1 MVVFKGVAAAHVV
14 LADFSGDFRGFVF
27 EEAVEVHNPVIDTV
41 ALTDAFNSRLVC
53 FVVEGLLADAVVLLR
68 LVNGEV
74 VLVSV
79 TLKDVRLLPFLLA
92 HKQRPSDTA
101 AGDGFATC
109 EIGNV
114 FAGQPFLIY
123 KVLRIDLFVRIVD
136 RLGFEH
142 PLDVGLGQEG
152 DAFYEFGPDAFFF
165 QAFVQPALGYVVL
178 AQDIGL

>member
-1 MVVFKGVAAAHVV
+1 MSMKRPLGETAI
-14 LADFSGDFRGFVF
+14 
-27 EEAVEVHNPVIDTV
+27 EAQMHSFHNPVIDTV
-41 ALTDAFNSRLVC
+41 ALADAFNSGLVC

-74 VLVSV
+74 ILVSV
-79 TLKDVRLLPFLLA
+79 TLEDVRLLPFLLA
-92 HKQRPSDTA
+92 DEQRPSDTT

-123 KVLRIDLFVRIVD
+123 KVFLIDPFVRVVD
-136 RLGFEH
+136 WLGFEH
-142 PLDVGLGQEG
+142 PLDVRLGQEG
-152 DAFYEFGPDAFFF
+152 DTFDEFGPDSFLF

>member
-1 MVVFKGVAAAHVV
+1 MRRRCACSFCGFQRG
-14 LADFSGDFRGFVF
+14 FSGFVF
-27 EEAVEVHNPVIDTV
+27 EEAVEVHNPIIDTV
-41 ALTDAFNSRLVC
+41 ALADAFNSGLVC
-53 FVVEGLLADAVVLLR
+53 FDVEGLLANAVVLLR

-123 KVLRIDLFVRIVD
+123 KVLRIDPFVRIVD

-142 PLDVGLGQEG
+142 PFDVRFGQEG
-152 DAFYEFGPDAFFF
+152 DAFDEFGSDAFFSD
-165 QAFVQPALGYVVL
+165 AFLF
-178 AQDIGL
+178 